1 MRQNRE
7 ESKSKTK
14 FAARDKP
21 HGEGKK
27 RNQKLE
33 TERRNKIYR
42 RKKEKKERDL
52 MLTSVM

>member
-33 TERRNKIYR
+33 TERRNKSCG
-42 RKKEKKERDL
+42 RKKRKKRQGF
-52 MLTSVM
+52 